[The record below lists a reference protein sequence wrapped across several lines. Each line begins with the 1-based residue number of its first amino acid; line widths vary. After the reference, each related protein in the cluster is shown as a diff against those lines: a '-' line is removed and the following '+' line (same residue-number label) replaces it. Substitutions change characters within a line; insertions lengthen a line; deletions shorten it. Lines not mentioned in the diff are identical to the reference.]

1 MNKYDININ
10 NIEFSIF
17 KDEGVWGDGQHPST
31 QYMMD
36 LICKYGVEGKSVI
49 DIGTGTGILSVL
61 CGKLGASHILALDA
75 DAHSLEWARKNF
87 KRNNVDVEAEIN
99 NLTDYIDDKAD
110 VILANL
116 PGVVQVENLKTV
128 SKNLNDNGILIIS
141 WWNKLKFEDYTKGFK
156 VIEHIEGVDDY
167 DAYILKKKGD
177 G

>member
-1 MNKYDININ
+1 MNKYDINVN
-10 NIEFSIF
+10 NTEFSIF
-17 KDEGVWGDGQHPST
+17 KDEDVWGDGQHPST

-87 KRNNVDVEAEIN
+87 KRNNVDIEAEIN

-110 VILANL
+110 VVLANL
-116 PGVVQVENLKTV
+116 PGAIQVENLKTV
-128 SKNLNDNGILIIS
+128 SKNLNDNGVLIIS
-141 WWNKLKFEDYTKGFK
+141 WWNKLKFEDYARGFE
-156 VIEHIEGVDDY
+156 VIERIEGVDDY
-167 DAYILKKKGD
+167 DAYVLKKKGD